1 MPNKIFLI
9 GLFARKNK
17 ILAELEYI
25 KNKFNIKFEDIFVY
39 EVENDDNEYL
49 ITFKY
54 KDKNDVNELKS
65 SVVFHVKN
73 KCLFSINAL
82 NKLISENSK
91 DANIPNKEIKI
102 NWDKYENKLM
112 VVDKEEL
119 SIRKLTKL
127 DNKCLLLS
135 D

>member
-49 ITFKY
+49 ITFKS
-54 KDKNDVNELKS
+54 KNKNDVNELKS

-91 DANIPNKEIKI
+91 NANIPNKEIKI

>member
-25 KNKFNIKFEDIFVY
+25 KNKFNIKFENIFVY

-49 ITFKY
+49 ITFKS
-54 KDKNDVNELKS
+54 KNKNDVNELKS

-91 DANIPNKEIKI
+91 NANIPNKEIKI

>member
-49 ITFKY
+49 ITFKS

-119 SIRKLTKL
+119 SVRKLTKL

>member
-49 ITFKY
+49 ITFKS

>member
-17 ILAELEYI
+17 ILSELEYI
-25 KNKFNIKFEDIFVY
+25 KNKFNIKFDNIFVY

-49 ITFKY
+49 ITFKS

-82 NKLISENSK
+82 NKLISENCK
-91 DANIPNKEIKI
+91 DSNIPNSEVQIDW
-102 NWDKYENKLM
+102 NKYENKLM
-112 VVDKEEL
+112 VVDKDEL
-119 SIRKLTKL
+119 SIRKLNKI
-127 DNKCLLLS
+127 DNKCFLLN